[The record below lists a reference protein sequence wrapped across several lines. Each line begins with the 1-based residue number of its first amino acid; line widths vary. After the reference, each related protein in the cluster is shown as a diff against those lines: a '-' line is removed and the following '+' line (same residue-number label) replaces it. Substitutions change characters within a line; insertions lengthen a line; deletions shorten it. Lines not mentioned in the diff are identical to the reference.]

1 MHTSQKQASVPGG
14 IARVS
19 RKQPFI
25 QGMAPV
31 LDLQPTASRARA
43 ETLPVFLASAFPS
56 GRKQTKPIKM
66 QTSLWKA

>member
-1 MHTSQKQASVPGG
+1 MHTSQEQASIPGG
-14 IARVS
+14 VTRIS
-19 RKQPFI
+19 RKQPFV

-31 LDLQPTASRARA
+31 LDLQPAASEARP

-66 QTSLWKA
+66 QTRPWKA